1 MNGFCDNYT
10 IPFSLLFGWAM
21 VFCPFLFYQT
31 YWLGHVIAT
40 FSILPTLLVG
50 HVIATFSILPTL
62 LVGPCD
68 CDLFYSPNPIG
79 WAMVFRPFI
88 SPPSPLGWAM
98 VFRPFGAK
106 TAYAYLLTTY
116 HLLLTTYNFPHT
128 CATRNGCTSI
138 FFQTPFWI

>member
-31 YWLGHVIAT
+31 YWLGNGISPLHFSQPFGLGKLIAT
-40 FSILPTLLVG
+40 FSILPN
-50 HVIATFSILPTL
+50 L

-79 WAMVFRPFI
+79 WAM
-88 SPPSPLGWAM
+88 
-98 VFRPFGAK
+98 
-106 TAYAYLLTTY
+106 
-116 HLLLTTYNFPHT
+116 
-128 CATRNGCTSI
+128 
-138 FFQTPFWI
+138 